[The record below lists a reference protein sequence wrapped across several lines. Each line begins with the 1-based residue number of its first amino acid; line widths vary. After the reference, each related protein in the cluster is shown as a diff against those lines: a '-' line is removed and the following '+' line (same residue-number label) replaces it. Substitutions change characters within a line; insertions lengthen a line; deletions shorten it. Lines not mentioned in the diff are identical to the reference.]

1 MYLINTKR
9 LGFLQKFWLP
19 AFSPI
24 SLSPHHSLF
33 ISPSFSTSLNPFL
46 TLSLPSLLLFHP
58 SVSSYLPSLSL
69 PLHLPTLPLPQILTP
84 FLSISLSLPISS
96 LSHPLPF
103 PFLSPYSALHSLS
116 LSLIPFSL
124 SFKLT
129 IPITQKWQTDLTYL
143 CESVDPSLVP
153 GIRCPMVGNLYTVT
167 IAPQIPNQIGKLF
180 SSPLV
185 VTWRRA
191 YFWLAPPLRQRA
203 MTFLSLR
210 VWDLCSIHRW
220 YILFRYPDAYQRSM
234 RDKPGQP

>member
-1 MYLINTKR
+1 MHLINTKR

-167 IAPQIPNQIGKLF
+167 IAPPNPQPDWEVVFLPIGSNLATGLLLAGPTSPSASNDLF
-180 SSPLV
+180 VSSSLRPLLYSPLV
-185 VTWRRA
+185 
-191 YFWLAPPLRQRA
+191 YFIPLSGC
-203 MTFLSLR
+203 LSK
-210 VWDLCSIHRW
+210 I
-220 YILFRYPDAYQRSM
+220 DAW
-234 RDKPGQP
+234 